1 MENQKSTLGDL
12 ITAETRNILEKY
24 KVLYNLCQ
32 EIGIEENKCNDL
44 KFLKNTLPNI
54 NHKNKDEAL
63 NLVNKL
69 LKIKL

>member
-24 KVLYNLCQ
+24 KVLYNLCN
-32 EIGIEENKCNDL
+32 EIGIEELKCNDL
-44 KFLKNTLPNI
+44 EFLKINLPNI
-54 NHKNKDEAL
+54 IHKNKDEAL

-69 LKIKL
+69 LKIK

>member
-24 KVLYNLCQ
+24 KVLYNLCN
-32 EIGIEENKCNDL
+32 EIGIEELKCNDL
-44 KFLKNTLPNI
+44 EFLKINLPNI
-54 NHKNKDEAL
+54 IHKNKDEAL

>member
-24 KVLYNLCQ
+24 KVLYNLCI
-32 EIGIEENKCNDL
+32 EIGIKDIDGSIDL
-44 KFLKNTLPNI
+44 IFLKNNLPNI
-54 NHKNKDEAL
+54 NHKHKDEAL

-69 LKIKL
+69 LKIK

>member
-1 MENQKSTLGDL
+1 MENKKSTLGDL

>member
-54 NHKNKDEAL
+54 IHKKKDEAL

-69 LKIKL
+69 YKIKK